1 MLTPIH
7 TRPIVITYEDHNLSF
22 INTYELVS
30 KSSFSRKKVLKCHA
44 CAGKCSTMPKCQ
56 IDNYYSLNIHSC
68 PYYYFSIELTEPR
81 KNSSSYNDW
90 NDIVL
95 KLQLKQAFGKYAA
108 WVFENK
114 DVDYISEEEFNQLKE
129 IDVFS
134 LERLTGSRLSY
145 DKILELILENPN
157 NSEINE
163 LYLHNQTGISVPL
176 INTLINTYVDLIK
189 RSRDVRSLCSF
200 MSEEDQSYEA
210 FKRGHKELIIQLG
223 EYYVTTDTIYQS
235 LWAEADKDNSNIY
248 KEKVKAYG
256 LDNKDSFYS
265 QPNFYFHE
273 SQVEAVIKWA
283 KQSQGQRYNY
293 YTQYIR
299 YLVEFC
305 EDLLRKFVDT
315 CNDKKDSLN

>member
-30 KSSFSRKKVLKCHA
+30 KSSHSSKRILKCHA
-44 CAGKCSTMPKCQ
+44 CTGKCSTMPKCQ
-56 IDNYYSLNIHSC
+56 LDNYHSLNIRSC
-68 PYYYFSIELTEPR
+68 PYYYFSIELEEPR
-81 KNSSSYNDW
+81 KNSSLYNDW
-90 NDIVL
+90 YNVVL

-129 IDVFS
+129 IEVFS
-134 LERLTGSRLSY
+134 LEKLTGSSLSY
-145 DKILELILENPN
+145 DKILEAILENPN
-157 NSEINE
+157 NPEINE
-163 LYLHNQTGISVPL
+163 LYLYNQIEVKIPL
-176 INTLINTYVDLIK
+176 INVLINVYKDLIQ

-200 MSEEDQSYEA
+200 MSEEDKSYEV
-210 FKRGHKELIIQLG
+210 FKRGHKELIIKLG
-223 EYYVTTDTIYQS
+223 EYYLTTDNVYQS
-235 LWAEADKDNSNIY
+235 LWAEADKDNNNIY
-248 KEKVKAYG
+248 RKKTKMYG
-256 LDNKDSFYS
+256 LDNKNSFHS

-273 SQVEAVIKWA
+273 SQIEVVIKWA
-283 KQSQGQRYNY
+283 KQSQGRRYNY

-305 EDLLRKFVDT
+305 ENLLHKSS
-315 CNDKKDSLN
+315 KKDSLD

>member
-1 MLTPIH
+1 MLTPIY
-7 TRPIVITYEDHNLSF
+7 TKPINIMYENHNLSF

-30 KSSFSRKKVLKCHA
+30 KSSFSRKKILKCHA
-44 CAGKCSTMPKCQ
+44 CAGKCSTIPKCQ

-68 PYYYFSIELTEPR
+68 PYYYFSIELAEPR

-95 KLQLKQAFGKYAA
+95 KLQLKQTFGKYAA

-114 DVDYISEEEFNQLKE
+114 DIDYISEEEFNQLKE

-134 LERLTGSRLSY
+134 LEKLTGSHLSY
-145 DKILELILENPN
+145 DKILDLIEENPN

-163 LYLHNQTGISVPL
+163 LYLHNQTGVSISLV
-176 INTLINTYVDLIK
+176 NTLINIYVDLIK

-210 FKRGHKELIIQLG
+210 FKRGHKELIIQVG
-223 EYYVTTDTIYQS
+223 EYYVTTDNIYQS
-235 LWAEADKDNSNIY
+235 LWVEADKDNSNIY
-248 KEKVKAYG
+248 KEKIKTYG
-256 LDNKDSFYS
+256 LDSKDSFYS

-283 KQSQGQRYNY
+283 KQSQGRRYNY

-305 EDLLRKFVDT
+305 EDLLRKSS
-315 CNDKKDSLN
+315 KKDSLD